1 MSRYNGIRPVTN
13 GLVFCID
20 PTNRQSYTS
29 GSTIVYDLAN
39 TTTGATL
46 FNGPTFSTGST
57 SNFITFDGTNDYFS
71 SSYVHTQSDHTVIA
85 IVKLS
90 TLNDDWIPI
99 IEFSTTGGT
108 PWRAHYYVQGLTN
121 TFNAPYSYRGF
132 GANFF
137 NGSSIAN
144 DQWYSPVL
152 YETNANE
159 WMMLTGRVS
168 GTTIG
173 DTFVNKI
180 KSRPTTACTYSNQ
193 SIISIANSRPS
204 VSFYYG
210 GNLGLVLY
218 YNRALTDN
226 EIIQTYNAYQN
237 RFNLPGDIVTNGLVL
252 NLDTAYY
259 NSYPRTGTTWSDLS
273 GSGNNGTLTNGPTY
287 VVTGASSSIQFDGVD
302 DYISTSTSSGLT
314 QAGNTQFT
322 VSFWVIKTASNK
334 DAMIG
339 PWNESDRKGWF
350 LQWFTD
356 SVVYFGITNG
366 GANYNYVNI
375 GYTNNWYNI
384 VGVFDG
390 SQSTNQN
397 IGKIYVNGV
406 LQTTNNSVTMLT
418 SVPTNLVE
426 LTIGKLTNYTSFT
439 TGNISSTQIYNR
451 ALSESEIQQNFNA
464 LRGRFGI

>member
-13 GLVFCID
+13 GLVFCVDAANPQSIFSGQTTWSD
-20 PTNRQSYTS
+20 LSGNRNNGTLTNGPVYVSSGTSSGIQFDGVDDYVLINTPIMSPTNNWTYS
-29 GSTIVYDLAN
+29 GWFNMSQMV
-39 TTTGATL
+39 TGSSFYSQYIPSA
-46 FNGPTFSTGST
+46 FNGRIILRLGDDLNALSRFSVFLG
-57 SNFITFDGTNDYFS
+57 
-71 SSYVHTQSDHTVIA
+71 
-85 IVKLS
+85 
-90 TLNDDWIPI
+90 
-99 IEFSTTGGT
+99 
-108 PWRAHYYVQGLTN
+108 
-121 TFNAPYSYRGF
+121 
-132 GANFF
+132 
-137 NGSSIAN
+137 NG
-144 DQWYSPVL
+144 P
-152 YETNANE
+152 
-159 WMMLTGRVS
+159 
-168 GTTIG
+168 
-173 DTFVNKI
+173 
-180 KSRPTTACTYSNQ
+180 TYSNQ
-193 SIISIANSRPS
+193 FLYSNILAGPNINYNYVVVRSGDTYTQYINGVLDTVHTPGVTAQILQTSPRIGNSNTISDFFKGKI
-204 VSFYYG
+204 F
-210 GNLGLVLY
+210 LTQL
-218 YNRALTDN
+218 YNRALSTS
-226 EIIQTYNAYQN
+226 EVIQNYDIYNQQ
-237 RFNLPGDIVTNGLVL
+237 RFKIPTPIVTSGMVL
-252 NLDTAYY
+252 NLDTGYY
-259 NSYPRTGTTWSDLS
+259 NSYPGTGTTWSDLS
-273 GSGNNGTLTNGPTY
+273 GSGNNGTLINGPTY
-287 VVTGASSSIQFDGVD
+287 VYSGASSSIQFDGVD

-451 ALSESEIQQNFNA
+451 ALSATEVSQNFNA